1 MNASIYLMRSVFF
14 SLLVAPSDL
23 PESIS
28 MFYCSNAHQVHI
40 CVCVCLLPFPATQN
54 CSHSDGLGLPY
65 TGFPQAAPWIC
76 TPAEQSIFIVV
87 TASTISIYHTS
98 SIFILNFLFMR
109 YLCASQSCWFEVWE
123 WRGWSCWDHSPATK
137 ALLLPALFPPVYSA
151 WKYLFLVYLTCKVPI

>member
-1 MNASIYLMRSVFF
+1 MNSSIYLMRSVFF
-14 SLLVAPSDL
+14 SLLVAPWDL

-76 TPAEQSIFIVV
+76 TPAEQSKPRAVFLLWLQLLPFQFTTQVAFLSWIFSSWGICVPPRAAGLRSGNGGDEAAGI
-87 TASTISIYHTS
+87 TLLPPKLFSFHPCSHLSTLPGNTY
-98 SIFILNFLFMR
+98 FLF
-109 YLCASQSCWFEVWE
+109 
-123 WRGWSCWDHSPATK
+123 
-137 ALLLPALFPPVYSA
+137 
-151 WKYLFLVYLTCKVPI
+151 I